1 MVKENKRREE
11 MRKLM
16 LVLLGLLFIGHMSYA
31 EDYGL
36 TLKQGGLYL
45 YEDGVFR
52 NFTCAEIAR
61 TTANPNWDKWVN
73 AIWSGWTAE
82 GGVAYDAS
90 SINTLAIMV
99 GRKIGTLGD
108 YLPIN
113 YPLLD
118 KVDISVYPI
127 GVACSD
133 IGGKPQFQAASGAAI
148 IKLDVKF

>member
-1 MVKENKRREE
+1 MKKAVVVLVVGF
-11 MRKLM
+11 MLM
-16 LVLLGLLFIGHMSYA
+16 TGIVMA
-31 EDYGL
+31 EDYDL

-73 AIWSGWTAE
+73 AIWSGWTLE

-90 SINTLAIMV
+90 SINTLALMV

-127 GVACSD
+127 GVACSG
-133 IGGKPQFQAASGAAI
+133 IGDKPQFQAASGAAI
-148 IKLDVKF
+148 IKLGLKF